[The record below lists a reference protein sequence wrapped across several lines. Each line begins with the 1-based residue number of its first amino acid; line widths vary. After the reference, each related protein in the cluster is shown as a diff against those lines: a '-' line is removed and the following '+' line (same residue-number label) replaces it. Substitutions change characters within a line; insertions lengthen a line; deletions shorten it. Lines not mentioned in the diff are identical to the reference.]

1 MLLHSAILPIELK
14 NANTGR
20 TRQFGVSNRERKQ
33 YARLLKTLGHRRKP
47 FAAQTDVVVT
57 RILGSNQRLWD
68 ASSVLRG
75 NWKELEDAL
84 VEAGWWWDDDVTWI
98 RLVLGT
104 QDPTR
109 RELGPAVQI
118 DAYEAGRIV
127 Y

>member
-1 MLLHSAILPIELK
+1 MLLHSVILPIELR
-14 NANTGR
+14 NANNGR
-20 TRQFGVSNRERKQ
+20 THHFGFSKDNRRR
-33 YARLLKTLGHRRKP
+33 YAKLLKALGHRRKP
-47 FAAQTDVVVT
+47 FEVQTDVVVT

-118 DAYEAGRIV
+118 DVYEAGRII

>member
-1 MLLHSAILPIELK
+1 MNEKNYIERYWRD
-14 NANTGR
+14 A
-20 TRQFGVSNRERKQ
+20 
-33 YARLLKTLGHRRKP
+33 KP
-47 FAAQTDVVVT
+47 
-57 RILGSNQRLWD
+57 
-68 ASSVLRG
+68 
-75 NWKELEDAL
+75 EDAL

-118 DAYEAGRIV
+118 DDYEAGRIV

>member
-1 MLLHSAILPIELK
+1 MNEKNYIERYWRD
-14 NANTGR
+14 A
-20 TRQFGVSNRERKQ
+20 
-33 YARLLKTLGHRRKP
+33 KP
-47 FAAQTDVVVT
+47 
-57 RILGSNQRLWD
+57 
-68 ASSVLRG
+68 
-75 NWKELEDAL
+75 EDAL

-118 DAYEAGRIV
+118 DVYEAGRIV

>member
-1 MLLHSAILPIELK
+1 MFLHSAIFPIELT
-14 NANTGR
+14 NNNNGR
-20 TRQFGVSNRERKQ
+20 THHFGKSASNRRK
-33 YARLLKTLGHRRKP
+33 YTKLLLQLGHRRKP
-47 FAAQTDVVVT
+47 FAVQTDVVVT

-104 QDPTR
+104 QDPIR
-109 RELGPAVQI
+109 RHLGPAVQI
-118 DAYEAGRIV
+118 DVYEVGRIV